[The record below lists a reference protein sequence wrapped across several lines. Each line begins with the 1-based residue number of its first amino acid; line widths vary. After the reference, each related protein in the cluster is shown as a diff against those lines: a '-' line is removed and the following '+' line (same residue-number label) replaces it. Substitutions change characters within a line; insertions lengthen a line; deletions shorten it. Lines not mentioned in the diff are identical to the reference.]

1 MFISVI
7 EDWGEKTDSRDRKS
21 RGVPRALL
29 HLHTVGE
36 AASPLLLA
44 GLTFPSAFCT
54 NH

>member
-36 AASPLLLA
+36 TADRFTSLASWA
-44 GLTFPSAFCT
+44 DISFCVL
-54 NH
+54 H